1 MDVTIATDR
10 IEFSTRTY
18 AYGIQGTDISKVSY
32 ARLQSSS
39 PNWYEVYVDRKSGER
54 IVIDLRTPVPSFP
67 AWTNNQA
74 GAEQAVVDIT
84 AVAGVCCDGG
94 GGGVGIVELTG
105 DVLAGPGTGTVPAVL
120 ATIGA
125 FAGSYTD
132 PILTVDNKGRI
143 TAITSGPGDDHL
155 VLASA
160 TDTTPGTL
168 KNKLEIVNAT
178 AAIINGGADEI
189 LRFTPSGGGGGTGAF
204 PIALYRDAGVNTLPM
219 DGSWLDIVLS
229 VALQTAA
236 DIVRTGAEFEF
247 QSDGT
252 YFVGFKMTADTG
264 ASRAQHKV
272 RLVVDAGGGYAE
284 VDSSIGYTFTPN
296 TSDDLQMAYTGLI
309 PIVAVA
315 GDKIKAQGAASSGT
329 VDIDTLG
336 AGTAIVI
343 FRMQTDAGA
352 TVFTDLTDVPNS
364 YSGQALKSVRVN
376 AAETG
381 LEFFTGGGG
390 GTGTVTSVSVVSANG
405 LAGTVATATTTPA
418 ITLSTTVTGI
428 LEGNGTAI
436 SAASTTGTGA
446 VVLATSPTLVTPA
459 LGTPSALVGT
469 NITGT
474 ATGLTAGAVV
484 ADGVTNAMLA
494 DVPASTFK
502 GSPVGAGTVNPIDL
516 TANQASTIL
525 DTATD
530 PFVRTSALPPDT
542 GITQLTGDVTAGPGS
557 GSQVATIAADSVT
570 NAKLADVPA
579 ATFKGSPVGAG
590 TVNPVD
596 LTANQASTI
605 LDSATDPFTRL
616 SLFAPSFINYT
627 GGSVAT
633 TSTSLADVH
642 SSAEWT
648 IPSTGLFQFEFFI
661 THNAAATSTGAFFSL
676 NGTATYSYLS
686 CGIGYS
692 TLSTDRGNFQIRNFN
707 AGVAAS
713 SSLVT
718 SGNPVLM
725 TGTINVT
732 ATGTL
737 LLRFATE
744 VAGSAITV
752 TNVYGL
758 LRKIY

>member
-1 MDVTIATDR
+1 VDVVISTDR
-10 IEFSTRTY
+10 IEFSTRTF
-18 AYGIQGTDISKVSY
+18 AYGVQGTEIVKVSY
-32 ARLQSSS
+32 ARTQQST
-39 PNWYEVYVDRKSGER
+39 PNWYEVYVDRKNGER
-54 IVIDLRTPVPSFP
+54 IVIDLRTTPPSFP
-67 AWTNNQA
+67 AWTNTQA
-74 GAEQAVVDIT
+74 GAEQAVIDIT

-132 PILTVDNKGRI
+132 PILTVDNKGRV

-155 VLASA
+155 VLASV

-168 KNKLEIVNAT
+168 IDKIEIVNAT

-352 TVFTDLTDVPNS
+352 TEFTQLTDVPNS
-364 YSGQALKSVRVN
+364 YVGQALLSVRVN

-381 LEFFTGGGG
+381 LEFFAGGGG
-390 GTGTVTSVSVVSANG
+390 SGITELTGDVA
-405 LAGTVATATTTPA
+405 AGPGSGSQVATIQPGVVDNTK
-418 ITLSTTVTGI
+418 LD
-428 LEGNGTAI
+428 NM
-436 SAASTTGTGA
+436 ASQ
-446 VVLATSPTLVTPA
+446 
-459 LGTPSALVGT
+459 
-469 NITGT
+469 
-474 ATGLTAGAVV
+474 
-484 ADGVTNAMLA
+484 
-494 DVPASTFK
+494 TFK
-502 GSPVGAGTVNPIDL
+502 GRVTAGSGDPEDL
-516 TANQASTIL
+516 DADDASDIL
-525 DTATD
+525 DGAAD
-530 PFVRTSALPPDT
+530 PFVRTSNLPADT
-542 GITQLTGDVTAGPGS
+542 GITELTGDVTAGPGS
-557 GSQVATIAADSVT
+557 GSQAATIAADAVT

-596 LTANQASTI
+596 LTADQASTI
-605 LDSATDPFTRL
+605 LDSATDPLTRH
-616 SLFAPSFINYT
+616 SFFAPTYLTYT
-627 GGSVAT
+627 GGSQAT
-633 TSTSLADVH
+633 TSIALANVH
-642 SSAEWT
+642 SSAKVT
-648 IPSTGLFQFEFFI
+648 VPGAGQYYFEFFA
-661 THNAAATSTGAFFSL
+661 TYSANATTTGAWFSVNGTPTFNYLSASVGQTTAVGDRGQNQFRVYDGGSVMASSLFTGAF
-676 NGTATYSYLS
+676 NTCIVQGIIDAT
-686 CGIGYS
+686 
-692 TLSTDRGNFQIRNFN
+692 
-707 AGVAAS
+707 S
-713 SSLVT
+713 SGDLF
-718 SGNPVLM
+718 
-725 TGTINVT
+725 
-732 ATGTL
+732 
-737 LLRFATE
+737 LRFATE
-744 VAGSAITV
+744 IATTTTITV
-752 TNVYGL
+752 TAVVGFIQRRY
-758 LRKIY
+758 